1 MKRKSFTTLW
11 RQRPVLLAAL
21 TLAALTLAAMA
32 GLCRAE
38 SAPAG
43 APPTIIME
51 GASTPTAEA
60 PTPTAPA
67 PTPTTA
73 TAETP
78 TAEASVTKTAATGT
92 AARTG
97 TGAPPRKI
105 LTPEEIKE
113 LPLFSRYDDETWQK
127 LLAKGKTLLEDVKD
141 ETFGYDE
148 EAFYWL
154 VAHVNKLP
162 PELMKPD
169 SEGVAY
175 KILLSQ
181 ASALRGTPV
190 TIRGVYMSVAPFN
203 VAIQALR
210 KDAPILYECTIRELP
225 MQEARPIATVI
236 TTEDPMTYLRA
247 GDEVLVKGYFY
258 KVRQYQGT
266 KGVGLAP
273 MLVAQRLEP
282 IGGMPDDAK
291 RAGARSSAAR
301 GDSFGGAM
309 ADPYLITMIALIV
322 LMAGGFF
329 YIKSRQ
335 RSKNAQH
342 ATSQRSYRVHKFRLR
357 RPDLPTPPA
366 GGGPGSP
373 SGGPNP

>member
-1 MKRKSFTTLW
+1 MKSLPSGFLRLRIHVAITI
-11 RQRPVLLAAL
+11 LA
-21 TLAALTLAAMA
+21 LAAMA

-51 GASTPTAEA
+51 GASTPTASA

-67 PTPTTA
+67 PTPTVA
-73 TAETP
+73 PEATP
-78 TAEASVTKTAATGT
+78 TAEAPAKTAATGT
-92 AARTG
+92 ATIGTAARTG
-97 TGAPPRKI
+97 TAATPRKI
-105 LTPEEIKE
+105 LTTEEIKE
-113 LPLFSRYDDETWQK
+113 LPIFSRYDDETWQK
-127 LLAKGKTLLEDVKD
+127 LLAKGRTLLEDVKD

-190 TIRGVYMSVAPFN
+190 TIRGVYMIVSPFN
-203 VAIQALR
+203 VSIEALR
-210 KDAPILYECTIRELP
+210 KDVPILYECSIRELP
-225 MQEARPIATVI
+225 LNEYRPIATVI

-258 KVRQYQGT
+258 KVRQYTGN
-266 KGVGLAP
+266 KGVTVAP

-301 GDSFGGAM
+301 GDTFGGAM

-335 RSKNAQH
+335 RSKNAQN
-342 ATSQRSYRVHKFRLR
+342 ATSQRPYRVHKFRLR

-373 SGGPNP
+373 SDGPKP